1 MYPIG
6 CAGLITHADT
16 LADGRHNIV
25 LRGLA
30 KFRVTAEDDG
40 RPYRVARAETIMEP
54 LDDAD
59 REVMR
64 GERRRLEA
72 LLVPQPEGR
81 GVDPKVPPSMPDEDL
96 VNALAQ
102 HLDLDAVEK
111 QALLER
117 NGLVARCRSLID
129 LLEMKV
135 MASRHKWEDGA
146 N

>member
-1 MYPIG
+1 VYPIG

-81 GVDPKVPPSMPDEDL
+81 GVDPTSDFSVQRFFSGSGRYSTRTLLTIATVRPG
-96 VNALAQ
+96 VALSRPA
-102 HLDLDAVEK
+102 AV
-111 QALLER
+111 
-117 NGLVARCRSLID
+117 V
-129 LLEMKV
+129 
-135 MASRHKWEDGA
+135 ASRSSPSRLTW
-146 N
+146 